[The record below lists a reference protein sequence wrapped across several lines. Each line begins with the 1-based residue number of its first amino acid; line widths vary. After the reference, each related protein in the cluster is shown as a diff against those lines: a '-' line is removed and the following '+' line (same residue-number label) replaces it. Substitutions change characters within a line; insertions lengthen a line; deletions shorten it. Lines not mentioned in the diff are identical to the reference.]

1 MIAAC
6 MCRKAG
12 DARAVLVSEFYQEI
26 LKAAVLDGR
35 LDAAESPAAVL
46 NELISQVGMPGEQVL
61 THLRYVIWLHH
72 PALHLRKKAFAWIC
86 RA

>member
-1 MIAAC
+1 M
-6 MCRKAG
+6 
-12 DARAVLVSEFYQEI
+12 SETYQEI

-61 THLRYVIWLHH
+61 TQQPSPCCHAGCCWGNLLR
-72 PALHLRKKAFAWIC
+72 FAGVHTVLGGFSLLIVMSHTC
-86 RA
+86 